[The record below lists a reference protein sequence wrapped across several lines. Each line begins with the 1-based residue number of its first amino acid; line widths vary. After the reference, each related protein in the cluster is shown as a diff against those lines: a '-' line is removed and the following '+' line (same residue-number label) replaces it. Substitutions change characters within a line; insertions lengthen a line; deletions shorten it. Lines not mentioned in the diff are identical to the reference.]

1 MSSSEPRAA
10 TRRPTPHER
19 LHGPQP
25 EPPPAVLRAGLAYTR
40 FIPREELQGAT
51 PAAWRPGA
59 FAEPPTTEVW
69 IDLSEPVAASSAGP
83 AEATRQ
89 AERVTSQ
96 QDRVGDR
103 LRALGIAELARV
115 RHARNA
121 MLVRATSEQVVF
133 LSGIPGV
140 VRVRPVDTL
149 HPPKPMP

>member
-1 MSSSEPRAA
+1 MLETRQLRHAVRLAA
-10 TRRPTPHER
+10 RRRCLTV
-19 LHGPQP
+19 
-25 EPPPAVLRAGLAYTR
+25 AVVVALGTVS
-40 FIPREELQGAT
+40 AT
-51 PAAWRPGA
+51 VDAAA